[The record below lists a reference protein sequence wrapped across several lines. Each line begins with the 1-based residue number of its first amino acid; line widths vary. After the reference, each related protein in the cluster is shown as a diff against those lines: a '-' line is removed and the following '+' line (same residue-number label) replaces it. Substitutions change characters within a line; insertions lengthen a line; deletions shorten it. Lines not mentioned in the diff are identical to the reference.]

1 MTFSSVSYD
10 DEAESRVRSSVRDV
24 LNYLQRICWSYG
36 DEHEQRDDYRNF
48 HSEIQKGIFSVL
60 NEYDYSKRRK
70 FLCELQPI
78 ISDLA
83 KKVDP
88 ESLRI
93 TSTDNMAEDVK
104 ALDQELQSFSE
115 YEDLL
120 SSQVEERDFD
130 GILEQLDTIAE
141 GTEPALRILHRLI
154 SFTKLKEL
162 CSTITS
168 QLANLPPFLDHDKR
182 HVALLEKANAELREK
197 LEKANKTAMESR
209 TQMNQERRR
218 AEDLST
224 KLRALEGKCEKLEI
238 ENRNL
243 KDENQQLSDKC
254 RQKED
259 VENAEAII
267 RKGQAIQTHYR
278 KISEIMR
285 EIKTLCSDGQ

>member
-10 DEAESRVRSSVRDV
+10 DEAESRVRSFVRDV

-48 HSEIQKGIFSVL
+48 HSEIQKSIFSVL

-70 FLCELQPI
+70 LLCELQTI
-78 ISDLA
+78 ISDLG

-88 ESLRI
+88 EALRI
-93 TSTDNMAEDVK
+93 TSTENMAEDVK
-104 ALDQELQSFSE
+104 ALDQELQSFGE
-115 YEDLL
+115 YADLL
-120 SSQVEERDFD
+120 SHLVEERQFD
-130 GILEQLDTIAE
+130 DILEQLDTIAE

-168 QLANLPPFLDHDKR
+168 QLANLPPYMNHDKR

-197 LEKANKTAMESR
+197 LEKANKMATESR

-218 AEDLST
+218 AEDLSA
-224 KLRALEGKCEKLEI
+224 KLRALEGKYEELGKKNKDLE
-238 ENRNL
+238 EAKR
-243 KDENQQLSDKC
+243 QLLDKC
-254 RQKED
+254 KQKTD

-267 RKGQAIQTHYR
+267 RKGQVIQTQYR

-285 EIKTLCSDGQ
+285 DIKKLCSDEQ

>member
-24 LNYLQRICWSYG
+24 HNYLKRICWSYG
-36 DEHEQRDDYRNF
+36 DEHERRDDYRNF
-48 HSEIQKGIFSVL
+48 HADIQKGIFSVL

-70 FLCELQPI
+70 LLCDLQPI

-83 KKVDP
+83 KKVDR
-88 ESLRI
+88 ESLRR
-93 TSTDNMAEDVK
+93 DNMAEDVK
-104 ALDQELQSFSE
+104 ALDQELQSFGE
-115 YEDLL
+115 YADVL
-120 SSQVEERDFD
+120 SRQVEERHFED
-130 GILEQLDTIAE
+130 ILEQLDTIAE

-154 SFTKLKEL
+154 SFTKLEEL

-224 KLRALEGKCEKLEI
+224 KLRALEGKFEKLEI
-238 ENRNL
+238 ENKNL
-243 KDENQQLSDKC
+243 KDENRQLSDKC

-267 RKGQAIQTHYR
+267 RKGQAIRTQYR